1 MNTIIYFVFLFVF
14 NILFNSQVICFVRD
28 ENHIPLAKEIWIES
42 GGGFDHPIVFVVA
55 SQLPRGAL
63 VEWQICAHQ
72 KQCSIEQRNS
82 DSIPGSNI
90 VMVRNDGAI
99 AVTCS
104 LGKCLFQLF
113 FSLTKSSGS
122 FTQIT
127 Y

>member
-1 MNTIIYFVFLFVF
+1 MISIIYFSKLFLFL

-28 ENHIPLAKEIWIES
+28 EDHIPLAKEIWIES
-42 GGGFDHPIVFVVA
+42 GGEFDHPIVFVVA

-72 KQCSIEQRNS
+72 QQCSIEQRNS

-113 FSLTKSSGS
+113 FSL
-122 FTQIT
+122 I
-127 Y
+127 